1 MGSARRAGD
10 GAVKCIGDT
19 PQTFTTGHLDH
30 PGLRCALTGLP
41 AKRIRGGWQR
51 RNSRQSFWAG
61 WTVCE
66 NARVRSPLPKDSFR
80 VYEREGKLLNA
91 DAGAGKEIAE
101 APGVIALSLNEK
113 ILAMTM
119 AWVIKRGG
127 EKLIPLGVGFE
138 TQGFRLQGAI
148 ETEGDLVGFAI
159 ELGNGHGGFKIS
171 FAAG

>member
-1 MGSARRAGD
+1 VYRRHASNIHHGTPGSSRIALRIDRTSGKA
-10 GAVKCIGDT
+10 
-19 PQTFTTGHLDH
+19 H
-30 PGLRCALTGLP
+30 PGRLAASQFPAVLLGRKTQGCVLFYLRTFSG
-41 AKRIRGGWQR
+41 
-51 RNSRQSFWAG
+51 F
-61 WTVCE
+61 T
-66 NARVRSPLPKDSFR
+66 NARAS
-80 VYEREGKLLNA
+80 LLNA

-101 APGVIALSLNEK
+101 AASVIALSLNEK

-171 FAAG
+171 FAAGKSSTTLCRYYR